1 MCKSTFSRML
11 SLSLFLLVLSPVPFV
26 ILPKISLDP
35 SCLHR
40 ESRRSFS
47 LPYSYA
53 RQTSDM
59 IPFLL
64 HIISSYHLSLVESNN
79 KNKCWFQPS
88 LCWSC
93 EYRRSDWNSSKI
105 ENEPQTRDRSLH
117 ITLFQ
122 RSYRRWRFMWKLFP
136 RSLICLLSA
145 AAPTHRTC
153 RVHRERV

>member
-35 SCLHR
+35 SCLYWER
-40 ESRRSFS
+40 EEKK
-47 LPYSYA
+47 
-53 RQTSDM
+53 
-59 IPFLL
+59 LL
-64 HIISSYHLSLVESNN
+64 TTVFICSTNERYDTFFTPHHIIISSLLVESNN

-117 ITLFQ
+117 ITFQ

>member
-11 SLSLFLLVLSPVPFV
+11 SLSLSLSPCSLSCTICDSAENFPWPIVFV
-26 ILPKISLDP
+26 Q
-35 SCLHR
+35 R
-40 ESRRSFS
+40 E
-47 LPYSYA
+47 
-53 RQTSDM
+53 QKK
-59 IPFLL
+59 LL
-64 HIISSYHLSLVESNN
+64 TTVFICSTNERYDTFFTPHHIIISSLLVESNN

-117 ITLFQ
+117 ITFQ